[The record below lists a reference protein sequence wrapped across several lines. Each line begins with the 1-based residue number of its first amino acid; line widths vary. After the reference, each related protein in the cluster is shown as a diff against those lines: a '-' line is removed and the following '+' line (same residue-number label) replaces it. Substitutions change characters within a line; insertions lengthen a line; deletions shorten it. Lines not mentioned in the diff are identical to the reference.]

1 MNQPPQQQ
9 PGWWQPPAQPR
20 PQQPWS
26 PGPASPPQGQ
36 PGQGYPGQPPAPPQA
51 QPGYGGDFQPQ
62 TSGYGGFG
70 AFNEGTGPS
79 KPRSKKPF
87 VIGGAVVLVLVL
99 AGAALLIFNPFKSVL
114 DQDSLNEGVTAVLH
128 ESYGEGDV
136 RDVDCP
142 SGESVSTGTSFT
154 CSVTVAGASKT
165 VSVRV
170 LNDKPEYEVGA
181 PK

>member
-1 MNQPPQQQ
+1 MNQPPQQ
-9 PGWWQPPAQPR
+9 PGWWQPPAQPQ

-26 PGPASPPQGQ
+26 PGPASPP
-36 PGQGYPGQPPAPPQA
+36 PGQGYSGQPP
-51 QPGYGGDFQPQ
+51 QPGYGGGFQPS

-70 AFNEGTGPS
+70 AFNEGAEPS

-87 VIGGAVVLVLVL
+87 VIGGAVALVLVL

-114 DQDSLNEGVTAVLH
+114 DQNSLQEGVTAVLH

-136 RDVDCP
+136 RDVNCP

-154 CSVTVAGASKT
+154 CSVTVAGAAKT

>member
-1 MNQPPQQQ
+1 MNQPPQQ
-9 PGWWQPPAQPR
+9 PGWWQPPAQP
-20 PQQPWS
+20 QQPWS
-26 PGPASPPQGQ
+26 PGQPQGH
-36 PGQGYPGQPPAPPQA
+36 PGQGYPGQQPTAPPAQP
-51 QPGYGGDFQPQ
+51 QPGYGGGFQPS

-70 AFNEGTGPS
+70 AFNEGSEPS

-87 VIGGAVVLVLVL
+87 VIGGAIVAVLVV

-114 DQDSLNEGVTAVLH
+114 DQDSLQEGVAAVLH

-136 RDVDCP
+136 RDVNCP

-154 CSVTVAGASKT
+154 CSVTVAGAPKT